1 MKKINRM
8 IWGKLSLQKERG
20 SVRLIQVD
28 KEESRERGRDGRM
41 EEAGALWAQARGY
54 RTTRCISNLDCFME
68 DGLEGGKKGT
78 IPRMEGCCTNPGKKG

>member
-1 MKKINRM
+1 MKKINRV

-41 EEAGALWAQARGY
+41 EEAGHVEHCGPRQGVTEPPGVSQTLTGGHGGWVRRGQEGNH
-54 RTTRCISNLDCFME
+54 SK
-68 DGLEGGKKGT
+68 DGRLLH
-78 IPRMEGCCTNPGKKG
+78 